1 MEGFKEFQGK
11 DLDGAIEEACGYFN
25 TAREK
30 LEIEIV
36 QDAKSGIFGI
46 VGARKAKVRARRVQ
60 LRETV
65 DSILGRKGSE
75 GAAPAQNA
83 GQNSGQAS
91 GQPVNQAGGDDAP
104 ASAETRKNGGR
115 PAPVAQ
121 SAVAAS
127 GAEVPVAAAQK
138 SAEGTAERG
147 RDEGR
152 DRSRQE
158 SRAPERGQDTRGQDQ
173 RGQDPRGQG
182 QRGTEPRSQE
192 ARPPRG
198 QQDDRRSR
206 GRNRNRPPLLDTYES
221 EEALDAA
228 CNGNVLEKPADK
240 PFDRRNERNDRNGK
254 QDRNGNS
261 PSNRNGRNDRNDR
274 RERTGRTA
282 EADEAVEVGTATESG
297 TRESRGRR
305 NDSRSEVRG
314 NGRGDARPAHR
325 EGARPERAPK
335 PEAALDGLEDDF
347 DAAGEGLPVT
357 PLEQLDAAKLEEL
370 VGDTVRKLIRPITG
384 DEVGIAVKIGG
395 GRVYVGIECDEDS
408 GLLIGREGQT
418 LAALQ
423 YMISRI
429 VSRGM
434 NAAVRVQLDAGE
446 YRRRQ
451 DEKLREMALA
461 LADKVR
467 QSGRSYSTRPLSS
480 YHRRIV
486 HVCLQEAT
494 DVQTRSTGDGPMKR
508 VVIMRKKGERA

>member
-60 LRETV
+60 LREAV
-65 DSILGRKGSE
+65 DSILGRKGGDNAATAQ
-75 GAAPAQNA
+75 GAAQS
-83 GQNSGQAS
+83 SGQGS
-91 GQPVNQAGGDDAP
+91 GQPANQAGGDEAP
-104 ASAETRKNGGR
+104 ATAETRKNGGR
-115 PAPVAQ
+115 PGPVAASAPAASGVEAPVA
-121 SAVAAS
+121 S
-127 GAEVPVAAAQK
+127 AQK
-138 SAEGTAERG
+138 PAEAPAAKG

-152 DRSRQE
+152 DRTRQE
-158 SRAPERGQDTRGQDQ
+158 SRSPERGQDQ
-173 RGQDPRGQG
+173 RGQDQ
-182 QRGTEPRSQE
+182 RSQE
-192 ARPPRG
+192 SRPPRG
-198 QQDDRRSR
+198 QQDDRRNR
-206 GRNRNRPPLLDTYES
+206 GRDRNRPPMLDSYES

-228 CNGNVLEKPADK
+228 CNGNVLDKQADK
-240 PFDRRNERNDRNGK
+240 PVDRRNDRNDRNDRNGK
-254 QDRNGNS
+254 QDRNGS
-261 PSNRNGRNDRNDR
+261 KPTNRNGRNDRRD
-274 RERTGRTA
+274 RTGRNG
-282 EADEAVEVGTATESG
+282 EGDEAVAAGSATESAA
-297 TRESRGRR
+297 RESRGRR
-305 NDSRSEVRG
+305 TDSRSDSRG
-314 NGRGDARPAHR
+314 NGRGDTRPTPR
-325 EGARPERAPK
+325 DGARPERAPK
-335 PEAALDGLEDDF
+335 TDAALDGLEDDF

-357 PLEQLDAAKLEEL
+357 PLEQLDAAQLEAL

-384 DEVGIAVKIGG
+384 EEVAIAIKIGG

-486 HVCLQEAT
+486 HVCLQEAA